1 MIPSEIKPKS
11 PSTKRLLSL
20 YLIFLSILIIVSII
34 TNNMSL
40 NYYSIEFVGVWLLI
54 SEILLG
60 FTAAGS
66 MSILTTMSTLRATG
80 KPITEN
86 NIIQQRLEE
95 ENQSFRKPWLLLLLI
110 NTTLLILS
118 GLLLFH

>member
-11 PSTKRLLSL
+11 PSTKRLLSF
-20 YLIFLSILIIVSII
+20 YLIFLSILFIVSII

-40 NYYSIEFVGVWLLI
+40 NYYSIEFVGTWLLI
-54 SEILLG
+54 SEVLLG

-66 MSILTTMSTLRATG
+66 MSILTTMSSLRSTG

-86 NIIQQRLEE
+86 NIIHQRLEE

-118 GLLLFH
+118 GLLLFY